1 VGEGGKKA
9 LSRSQIVGKVKEGE
23 RVLRRLIGAI
33 GSVIA
38 LLIYWSPCESKV
50 IPKKFIV
57 IIEEV

>member
-1 VGEGGKKA
+1 
-9 LSRSQIVGKVKEGE
+9 VGKIKEGE

-33 GSVIA
+33 GYVIA
-38 LLIYWSPCESKV
+38 LLIYWSPCENKV